1 MLMFIIGLVVGGCF
15 GMVTTAL
22 LVAAKRSDGDD
33 GC

>member
-1 MLMFIIGLVVGGCF
+1 MFVLGMMVGGTL
-15 GMVTTAL
+15 GMIITAL